1 LPGKFALYFHGK
13 GCNETVILP
22 GHKRFNF
29 TQSFSIGVWFHIVE
43 FSPDVAHGL
52 ITSGTP
58 AWLLQRFGSTNYL
71 TIGPGTDEQYKV
83 MPHTDVFD
91 GRWHLAVAV
100 IEPRNDSHRKCLYID
115 GCKDSEIK
123 IPAPLG
129 QNNDTICVGHCGA
142 YSWREFY
149 GRIDEVA
156 IFSRALLVK
165 EIAAMFEAGNP
176 GDTRVKKAIGKGA
189 ARTVATSE

>member
-1 LPGKFALYFHGK
+1 
-13 GCNETVILP
+13 
-22 GHKRFNF
+22 
-29 TQSFSIGVWFHIVE
+29 
-43 FSPDVAHGL
+43 
-52 ITSGTP
+52 
-58 AWLLQRFGSTNYL
+58 
-71 TIGPGTDEQYKV
+71 

-123 IPAPLG
+123 SPAPLG